1 MALDHDGIARSRGLA
16 FVSRMRQILLLR
28 GINLGSRNRVAMPAL
43 REALAADGL
52 DDVRSYLQSGNVVV
66 SSEAAPEE
74 LASRCEATIAASFGL
89 EVPVLTRTRDEL
101 AQIVSRDPLGDVA
114 TDPKRYQ
121 VSFLAAELDADAV
134 RALSEQASE
143 EERLVAVGRELYA
156 WHPHGVGRSKL
167 SGRLAGRELGV
178 AATARNWSTVTAL
191 LAMAD
196 G

>member
-1 MALDHDGIARSRGLA
+1 VALDHGGIARSRGLA

-43 REALAADGL
+43 REALAANGM

-74 LASRCEATIAASFGL
+74 LARRCEATVAASFGL
-89 EVPVLTRTRDEL
+89 EVAVLTRTRDEL

-114 TDPKRYQ
+114 SDPKRYQ
-121 VSFLAAELDADAV
+121 VSFLAAELDADSV
-134 RALSEQASE
+134 RALSEHASE

-156 WHPHGVGRSKL
+156 WHPHGVARSKL
-167 SGRLAGRELGV
+167 WARLAGRELGV